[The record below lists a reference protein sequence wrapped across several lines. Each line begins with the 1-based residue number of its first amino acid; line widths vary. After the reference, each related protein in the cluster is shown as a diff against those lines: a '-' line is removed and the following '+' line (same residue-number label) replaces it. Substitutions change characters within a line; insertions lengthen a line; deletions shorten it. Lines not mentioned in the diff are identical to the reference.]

1 MSATTAVRELPR
13 RSRPS
18 TTEPLKLRVLEWVV
32 WIPVVAFLLAQGF
45 HTWPSLRVRL
55 PDFGAWLLIVVATD
69 LMPVP
74 LWGNVVLSM
83 SLPVLLA
90 AGVVYE
96 PYFVGPLAFVGS
108 TDLREIRREISLPH
122 GLYNRSQ
129 IALSVMAASLVFHAL
144 DGDPGRWPLV
154 LAAILPAL
162 AADFAVNTAMVMLAT
177 QLFTRLPMTTVLKNI
192 HGGAPMRFMFG
203 YACFG
208 LVAVVLATAFRT
220 AGNWGLVAFLIPVLL
235 ARQMFAQG
243 QRLLEASRAIE
254 EKSQMLLSLS
264 ARIADERRDERLAV
278 AAGLHDEVLPPLYQ
292 VHLMGQVLRQDLASG
307 RLLALEDDLPELLR
321 ATEYASQ
328 AMRVIIRNLRRSSI
342 GAAGLAETLRL
353 LARSL
358 EAESGARIRLEL
370 EEVGGSPL
378 VQLLAYQIARE
389 ALRNAVR
396 HAQATDILVRLI
408 REEGDMRLVVQDD
421 GCGFS
426 LDSVDGEHHFG
437 LQLMR
442 ERVELAGGL
451 IRVDSA
457 PGQGTKIIARLPA
470 ETTTETN

>member
-1 MSATTAVRELPR
+1 
-13 RSRPS
+13 
-18 TTEPLKLRVLEWVV
+18 
-32 WIPVVAFLLAQGF
+32 
-45 HTWPSLRVRL
+45 
-55 PDFGAWLLIVVATD
+55 
-69 LMPVP
+69 
-74 LWGNVVLSM
+74 
-83 SLPVLLA
+83 
-90 AGVVYE
+90 
-96 PYFVGPLAFVGS
+96 
-108 TDLREIRREISLPH
+108 
-122 GLYNRSQ
+122 
-129 IALSVMAASLVFHAL
+129 
-144 DGDPGRWPLV
+144 
-154 LAAILPAL
+154 
-162 AADFAVNTAMVMLAT
+162 
-177 QLFTRLPMTTVLKNI
+177 
-192 HGGAPMRFMFG
+192 
-203 YACFG
+203 
-208 LVAVVLATAFRT
+208 
-220 AGNWGLVAFLIPVLL
+220 
-235 ARQMFAQG
+235 
-243 QRLLEASRAIE
+243 
-254 EKSQMLLSLS
+254 MLLSLS
-264 ARIADERRDERLAV
+264 ARIADERRDERLTV

-451 IRVDSA
+451 MRVDSA